1 MRSPDGLDVTALRAL
16 RRPRKSIA
24 SLEQRIEAHLDAHE
38 GYVAFSG
45 GKDSLVVLDMAR
57 RVDPEVPVV
66 FFDSGF
72 EYPETYEYLLRLRE
86 LWSLNL
92 MVVPARVSTWE
103 VLAKSG
109 QWTHDQDTP
118 SESWNLHEVLIA
130 DPSRRAHDMFGPGE
144 LWGVRAEE
152 SKGRRMAY
160 AVALNR
166 RTCSCCSTHSEL
178 RRRHGG
184 QINRKD
190 GTVAFGPVWD
200 WTDTEIWG
208 HIGRHQLP
216 ANPVYD
222 RLREIGAPETFWRVS
237 HLVDGA
243 RLEDGRLVWLQ
254 RGWPALFNE
263 VAAMLPRVR
272 EFS

>member
-1 MRSPDGLDVTALRAL
+1 MNVPEGLDVAALRAL
-16 RRPRKSIA
+16 RRPTKSID
-24 SLEQRIEAHLDAHE
+24 LLLQRIESHLDASE

-45 GKDSLVVLDMAR
+45 GKDSLVTLDLAR

-72 EYPETYEYLLRLRE
+72 EYPETYEYLLQLRD
-86 LWSLNL
+86 LWALNL
-92 MVVPARVSTWE
+92 VVVPAQLSTWE
-103 VLAKSG
+103 VLARSG
-109 QWTHDQDTP
+109 HWTHDRGSSVET
-118 SESWNLHEVLIA
+118 WNLHEVLIGE
-130 DPSRRAHDMFGPGE
+130 PSRRAHELFGPGE

-166 RTCSCCSTHSEL
+166 RPCDCCANHAA
-178 RRRHGG
+178 RQRRHGG
-184 QINRKD
+184 LIHRKD

-200 WTDTEIWG
+200 WTDSEIWG

-216 ANPVYD
+216 VNPVYE

-237 HLVDGA
+237 HMVDGA

-263 VAAMLPRVR
+263 IAAVLPRVR
-272 EFS
+272 EFL